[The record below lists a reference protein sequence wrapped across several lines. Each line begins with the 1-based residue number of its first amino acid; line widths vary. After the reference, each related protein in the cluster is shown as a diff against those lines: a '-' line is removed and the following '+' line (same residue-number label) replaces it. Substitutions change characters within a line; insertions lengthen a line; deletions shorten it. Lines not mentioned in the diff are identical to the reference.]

1 MHVNKEGVY
10 YEQNQP
16 LVLDNWRDK
25 AALVGPLCTALEKFS
40 VRDEDFRHRHKTDWP
55 SFRASQCRSLS
66 EFQNLYLCINL
77 TAVNK
82 ADILYDLC
90 AQPRGERDITLHLTI
105 NQNAPGDEIE
115 RQVLKLF
122 DACRCW
128 TPVSPVAP
136 PTSRSVGK
144 KRA

>member
-10 YEQNQP
+10 YEDDES
-16 LVLDNWRDK
+16 LVVDNWRKK

-40 VRDEDFRHRHKTDWP
+40 LREEDFRHRHKTDWP
-55 SFRASQCRSLS
+55 SFRASKCRSLR
-66 EFQNLYLCINL
+66 EFQNLYLCINV
-77 TAVNK
+77 TALNK
-82 ADILYDLC
+82 ADILYDLY

-122 DACRCW
+122 NACQCW
-128 TPVSPVAP
+128 TPVSPTP
-136 PTSRSVGK
+136 PSISRLLRK
-144 KRA
+144 KRN